1 MKPIQFSSISQIL
14 GIDSQKL
21 RRWYKEVLSGFVEE
35 GKLSLHEH
43 DTEFIDE
50 KTGEIKD
57 IFVPLCFPEN
67 IGDDMCIDETMIG
80 ETFFTIISNRI
91 TGKLAFMAEATN
103 SLELTHASFPIKKEL
118 EEVKILNRDL
128 ANSYRKF
135 SNIMMP
141 NAKQVVDNFHVIKL
155 LFDGSQSVRMSIKR
169 KIDTEKRE
177 TFEAFKTEEVKR
189 KELCKKEGLK
199 YIRKKYVS
207 KEKTLINGEKESEI
221 LRRSR
226 FLLYKFRDQWTDK
239 QSDRAN
245 VLFSEYPKLE
255 KAYDLTNE
263 FRNWF
268 SKKNIG
274 KKESVLKTELKT
286 WYKNIEDSVIKDLKN
301 FKSTVERNQE
311 YILNYFS
318 NNGASNAM
326 AENRNSKIKKFIN
339 SNQGT
344 RDRDF
349 FFFRL
354 KIYFT

>member
-1 MKPIQFSSISQIL
+1 
-14 GIDSQKL
+14 
-21 RRWYKEVLSGFVEE
+21 
-35 GKLSLHEH
+35 
-43 DTEFIDE
+43 
-50 KTGEIKD
+50 
-57 IFVPLCFPEN
+57 
-67 IGDDMCIDETMIG
+67 MCVDETMIG

-91 TGKLAFMAEATN
+91 TGKLAFMAESTK
-103 SLELTHASFPIKKEL
+103 SSELSDVCLPIK
-118 EEVKILNRDL
+118 EEFKKVKIINRDL

-135 SNIMMP
+135 SNIVMP

-155 LFDGSQSVRMSIKR
+155 LFDGSQSVRMSLKR
-169 KIDTEKRE
+169 KIETEKRKA
-177 TFEAFKTEEVKR
+177 FESFKNKESKR
-189 KELCKKEGLK
+189 KKTCEKKGLK
-199 YIRKKYVS
+199 YKRKKYIS
-207 KEKTLINGEKESEI
+207 KEKILINGETASEI
-221 LRRSR
+221 LSRSR

-239 QSDRAN
+239 QRDRAN
-245 VLFSEYPKLE
+245 VLFAEYPKLE

-274 KKESVLKTELKT
+274 KKESLLKTELKT
-286 WYKNIEDSVIKDLKN
+286 WYKNIDESEINDLKN

-318 NNGASNAM
+318 NNGASNSM

-354 KIYFT
+354 KIYFA